1 MSDYIPTK
9 GFIYLLKICDLDNN
23 KIIYKVGKSIN
34 IAKRLKKYNFP
45 TILHIATSDDITTD
59 EYEIIKL
66 FKINCKL
73 YEGREFFTSED
84 ETFVLKLFI
93 NYFNNKINKIYEANK
108 ITNIVNDLLINVVN
122 DVVNN
127 LVSIDIIKEVV
138 RNEIVGNNVVS
149 NNVVSNE
156 GGNEIVNEVSND
168 IVIDNIISENVDSSN
183 DNSNDNSNTIESIE
197 NRKILERTCPTCKNI
212 FNFASRLRVH
222 LETTIHCKKSPEEI
236 TKFFKPF
243 EKQSNFKCNIC
254 CSKYTHMQ
262 NLQRHIQTTDC
273 KKYIKQNKLLNEIEN
288 MKKEIIKLNINN

>member
-1 MSDYIPTK
+1 MSDNIPIK
-9 GFIYLLKICDLDNN
+9 GFIYLLKMSDLDNN

-34 IAKRLKKYNFP
+34 IAKRLQKYNFP
-45 TILHIATSDDITTD
+45 TILHIATSNDITID

-73 YEGREFFTSED
+73 YKGREFFTSED

-93 NYFNNKINKIYEANK
+93 NYFSNKINKTYEANN
-108 ITNIVNDLLINVVN
+108 ITNIVNDLLINIVN

-138 RNEIVGNNVVS
+138 KNDIISNNVVS

-156 GGNEIVNEVSND
+156 RGNEIVNEVSND
-168 IVIDNIISENVDSSN
+168 IVIDNIITENV

-197 NRKILERTCPTCKNI
+197 NRKILERTCPTCKKM
-212 FNFASRLRVH
+212 FNFASRLRAH
-222 LETTIHCKKSPEEI
+222 LETTIHCKKSPEDI
-236 TKFFKPF
+236 TKFFKQF
-243 EKQSNFKCNIC
+243 EKKSNFKCNIC

-273 KKYIKQNKLLNEIEN
+273 KNYIKQNKLLNEIEN
-288 MKKEIIKLNINN
+288 MKKEILKLNINN